1 MPLWWTITRQ
11 SPGEPKAV
19 SLGPRSIR
27 RESDR
32 EAPSAPSRDRFRN
45 LPEILG
51 PQLARPA
58 APIATA

>member
-45 LPEILG
+45 LPEIREGALWRTLF
-51 PQLARPA
+51 QRN
-58 APIATA
+58 